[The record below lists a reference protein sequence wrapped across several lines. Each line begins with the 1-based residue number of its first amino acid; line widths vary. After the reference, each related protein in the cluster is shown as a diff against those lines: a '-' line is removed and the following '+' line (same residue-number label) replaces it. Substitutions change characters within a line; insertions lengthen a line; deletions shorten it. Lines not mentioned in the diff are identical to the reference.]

1 MDDMERYQQM
11 FRDLDNCGA
20 TLTEILRKMQL
31 VQNSTEELIEGLDE
45 TTESVRPA
53 LIKLRHQTAAN
64 LEQIHSSAMHFVPGK
79 ELAEF
84 NQATE
89 SLRTDDPFTQIVNQD
104 DK

>member
-45 TTESVRPA
+45 TTESVRPT
-53 LIKLRHQTAAN
+53 LMKLRHQAAAN
-64 LEQIHSSAMHFVPGK
+64 LEQINSCAMHFVPGK

-89 SLRTDDPFTQIVNQD
+89 SLRDDDPFTQIVNQD
-104 DK
+104 DE